1 MFFEGKI
8 EEAKIVSPEA
18 QVMNSPSLTR
28 LTNGQF
34 AIIDFG
40 LNDCWGGFGDL
51 KPWFKGCGLINS
63 GDNFNFGQLN
73 YNPSQNSN
81 VSEII
86 DEVALLLTS
95 GRLNSDAKGELE
107 NVYSNLG
114 GLTAVQKLITTT
126 PEFHSTGL
134 MNMRT
139 SVRPQPTVP
148 EKSSEPYKA
157 VIFLNLAGG
166 ADTFNF
172 LVPMDGCTGKD
183 MYAEY
188 KSVRTSLSLEK
199 STLLPIDTS
208 GSNQICDT
216 FGLHPNLSTL
226 QSLYNDQD
234 MLFVSN
240 VGVLSEYV
248 TKDNWRSTPSLF
260 AHNAMQSEIQRV
272 DIFKDF
278 AGKGMFGRLLET
290 LTDTGYKPYSISTKG
305 AKELLYG
312 ETPTVTV
319 PSADDYEKFDPYST
333 YLSDPDRFI
342 SRIKELNKEANL
354 GSSLFGET
362 FSSMLHESLA
372 ENRLLH
378 ETLKSTT
385 TEATF
390 PISNI
395 GVQLD
400 TVARLIKSR
409 DIRGTDRD
417 VFYVEQVRCTDFNLG
432 SMS

>member
-1 MFFEGKI
+1 MLFEGKI
-8 EEAKIVSPEA
+8 KEAKIVSPEA
-18 QVMNSPSLTR
+18 QVMNSPSLTK

-51 KPWFKGCGLINS
+51 KPWFKGCGLIDS
-63 GDNFNFGQLN
+63 DDNFNHGQLN
-73 YNPSQNSN
+73 YKPSQNST
-81 VSEII
+81 VSEIVS
-86 DEVALLLTS
+86 EVALLLTS
-95 GRLNSDAKGELE
+95 GRLNSDTKVELE
-107 NVYSNLG
+107 NAYSNLG
-114 GLTAVQKLITTT
+114 GLSAVQKLITTT

-139 SVRPQPTVP
+139 SLRPQPDVP
-148 EKSSEPYKA
+148 ENSSEPYKA

-172 LVPMDGCTGKD
+172 LVPMNGCLEKD

-188 KSVRTSLSLEK
+188 KNVRTSLALEK
-199 STLLPIDTS
+199 STLLPIDTL

-216 FGLHPNLSTL
+216 FGLHPNLGTL
-226 QSLYNDQD
+226 QSLYNNQD
-234 MLFVSN
+234 LLFVSN
-240 VGVLSEYV
+240 VGVLSQYV
-248 TKDNWRSTPSLF
+248 TKDNWQSTPSLF

-272 DIFKDF
+272 DIFNEYT
-278 AGKGMFGRLLET
+278 GKGMFGRLMET
-290 LTDTGYKPYSISTKG
+290 LTNNGYKPYSISTKG

-333 YLSDPDRFI
+333 HLNNPDRFI
-342 SRIKELNKEANL
+342 SRIKELNKETNL

-372 ENRLLH
+372 ENQLLY
-378 ETLKSTT
+378 ETLKTTT
-385 TEATF
+385 TEVTF
-390 PISNI
+390 PMSNI

-400 TVARLIKSR
+400 TVARLIKSK

-417 VFYVEQVRCTDFNLG
+417 VFYVEQVRQKIF
-432 SMS
+432 